1 MTFCFKLFFDIYLY
15 RSNYMSESTNEKSMI
30 EKIDSYIAMHR
41 EMSELRKK
49 QTSIKKMIT
58 GLDAEIKKYMEENDL
73 SFLKS
78 PNGGEIK
85 LYDKKIPQTFKKENI
100 VSKLSEKL
108 HNVPLKDTSVNDLAE
123 SIFNNTVFVVEKKI
137 KPLK

>member
-1 MTFCFKLFFDIYLY
+1 M
-15 RSNYMSESTNEKSMI
+15 NEKNMN
-30 EKIDSYIAMHR
+30 EKIDNFIAMHK

-49 QTSIKKMIT
+49 QSNLKKMIA
-58 GLDAEIKKYMEENDL
+58 GLDVEIKKYMEENDISL
-73 SFLKS
+73 LKS

-100 VSKLSEKL
+100 VNKLNEKL
-108 HNVPLKDTSVNDLAE
+108 QNVPLKDTSVNDLAE

-137 KPLK
+137 KPL